1 MSHRS
6 SDVYSRRPFG
16 DDRRVPESRDRR
28 RESLQRVGS
37 DSSRADRYRQDS
49 DTSARDFLRNQSDI
63 SSLGTPSLSPTVKPH
78 LLRSSRSENGIKI
91 SASAS
96 QSSAE
101 SPSPGS
107 TLSTRLISLLK
118 QHDAAVIEVA
128 RLRAERD
135 PLEKVWKKRQEE
147 YEKSKIKHAEF
158 PSVPEVQNL
167 HRVKYGERLR
177 YLDAEIRKAQ
187 DIVDETGRSIALA
200 VSGCSEPTVPLQPQ
214 EPSKSRLA
222 EISELRSELRK
233 IKAGRLQERS
243 GLEAE
248 LERRFAE
255 LKEQLTKQFTKQLS
269 EQRGKIV
276 TGLSEMNEINKAM
289 RSMKEETV
297 GEVEQQL
304 RAARE
309 ELDKRLSD
317 GLEAVTSAKAS
328 TLAQKEMFA
337 LRTDYSGLLKRVDDL
352 TQQLSRNAQ
361 DTITLR
367 GELTEQL
374 AQSNRGIASL
384 SKDLSACVQRVEVEA
399 RKVEEHEEK
408 LSGVDVEAL
417 EGVAEK
423 MSIEFPDLQRKMAGI
438 QARMDGTIS
447 RQEVES
453 KQNSLLARVQ
463 RYVTESGESLAQMVD
478 AVQKATAEQSVQI
491 EELKKASIST
501 ARLGADSEPN
511 RATKAEF
518 ETISSDIASIKSDF
532 DATKVAVDKLSKDVS
547 TIVEEDLKNQLE
559 TIRLSIKVLDS
570 QFSNL
575 STKSLA
581 EHIIGQ
587 LGQIYP
593 NAQQINAD
601 IEALKTMIS
610 NLAYRMV
617 QLERQTEDLRRGQI
631 MSCSCR
637 PKTCAPENNSFD
649 MSNVSN
655 MQDSNLRNLNDN
667 AQPVLKRRRTDSGL
681 DTDEHLLAVPNR
693 TNQMGG

>member
-16 DDRRVPESRDRR
+16 DDRRVPESRDHR

-37 DSSRADRYRQDS
+37 DSSRADRYRKDS
-49 DTSARDFLRNQSDI
+49 DTSARDSLRNQSDI

-78 LLRSSRSENGIKI
+78 LVRSSRSENGIKI

-243 GLEAE
+243 GFEAE

-269 EQRGKIV
+269 EQREKIV
-276 TGLSEMNEINKAM
+276 TGLSEMKEIKAM

-297 GEVEQQL
+297 EEVEQQL

-328 TLAQKEMFA
+328 TLAQKEMSA

-361 DTITLR
+361 DTIYLR

-374 AQSNRGIASL
+374 AQSNRRIASL

-408 LSGVDVEAL
+408 LSGLDAEAL

-438 QARMDGTIS
+438 QAKMDGTIS

-501 ARLGADSEPN
+501 ARVGADSEPN
-511 RATKAEF
+511 QATKAEF
-518 ETISSDIASIKSDF
+518 ETISSDIASIKSEF
-532 DATKVAVDKLSKDVS
+532 DATRMTVDKLSKDVS
-547 TIVEEDLKNQLE
+547 IIIDEDLKNQLE
-559 TIRLSIKVLDS
+559 MVRLSIKVLDS

-617 QLERQTEDLRRGQI
+617 QLERQTEDLRRAQI

-637 PKTCAPENNSFD
+637 AKTCAPETNSFD
-649 MSNVSN
+649 MLKVSN

-667 AQPVLKRRRTDSGL
+667 AQPVLKRRRTDSVL
-681 DTDEHLLAVPNR
+681 NADEHLLAVPNG
-693 TNQMGG
+693 TNQTGG